1 MDSRLVYPYKVKLRY
16 LIIIDRAVLYKKG
29 IALIISTNLITIY
42 SIEEHIFV
50 NIITTSMKAQML
62 LRDAGVF
69 PSEQILRDALGKT
82 VYSILKSFID
92 TIADDE
98 YNLTIEWRYYNDGKA
113 WLGKVIYKKKTVL
126 WLSIWEGFFKTSFY
140 FIEKHLE
147 AITAL
152 DISETVKEEFV
163 KAKIVGKLIPMIID
177 INRDEQL
184 NDLLTIVRFKKSLK

>member
-140 FIEKHLE
+140 FIEKYLE

-163 KAKIVGKLIPMIID
+163 KAKTVGKLIPMIID

>member
-82 VYSILKSFID
+82 VYSILKSFIA

-152 DISETVKEEFV
+152 DISKTVKEEFV
-163 KAKIVGKLIPMIID
+163 KAKTVGKLIPMIID